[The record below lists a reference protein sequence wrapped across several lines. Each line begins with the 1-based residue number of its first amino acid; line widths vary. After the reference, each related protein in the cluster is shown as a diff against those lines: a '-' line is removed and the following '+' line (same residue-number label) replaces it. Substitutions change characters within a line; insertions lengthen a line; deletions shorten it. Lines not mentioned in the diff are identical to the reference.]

1 MAGLPARRT
10 VNPKRPEDAPT
21 REKTY
26 HKPQGAGC
34 AIRST
39 GGMPLPHRHMG
50 TTSILIEQIP
60 SRLAEIAK
68 RIDHRRRELGLTQ
81 DELAAQYNQARLRLC
96 PAEDRRCVP
105 RMTRDRL
112 AKILSTRLANPG
124 RSAARALYPYELR
137 LLAAALDAP
146 FEWLQG
152 PDPERPIVLWDPMT
166 EPRRAE
172 HLLHLIVQHERLAPD
187 RLSWAEFL
195 PCSFVPSEF
204 MHAHHAAIFGVGGG
218 LCDGSPEA
226 LEVVR
231 LFDTVGLANR
241 ERTLV
246 PNRAWPFTHHM
257 FLSDLRRLAA
267 GEDEYAEIPLE
278 MRRACLLHLC
288 RLLADAS
295 MRMRL
300 VVADDDALRPVRQK
314 LRSYDSLFIT
324 GQSLAMWRDRA
335 GTLFWSE
342 HPEIVAG
349 KRQLLETFRTRSLFA
364 HDEDTLAFVGDLAAG
379 MGSRARRRPVRPALQ
394 EETKVMSHES

>member
-1 MAGLPARRT
+1 MVL
-10 VNPKRPEDAPT
+10 APT
-21 REKTY
+21 
-26 HKPQGAGC
+26 
-34 AIRST
+34 
-39 GGMPLPHRHMG
+39 HRPMG

-60 SRLAEIAK
+60 SRLAEIAN
-68 RIDHRRRELGLTQ
+68 RIDRRRRELGLTQ
-81 DELAAQYNQARLRLC
+81 EELSALYNRARLRLC
-96 PAEDRRCVP
+96 PTEDRRLVP

-137 LLAAALDAP
+137 LLSVALEAP
-146 FEWLQG
+146 LEWLQG
-152 PDPERPIVLWDPMT
+152 LDPERPIILWDPMT

-172 HLLHLIVQHERLAPD
+172 HLLHLIVEHERRAPD

-204 MHAHHAAIFGVGGG
+204 MHAHHAAIFGAGGG

-226 LEVVR
+226 IEVVR
-231 LFDTVGLANR
+231 LFDTVGHANR

-267 GEDEYAEIPLE
+267 GEDEYAEIPLT
-278 MRRACLLHLC
+278 MRRSCIQHLC
-288 RLLADAS
+288 RLLADS
-295 MRMRL
+295 SLRLRL
-300 VVADDDALRPVRQK
+300 VVADDEALRGARQK
-314 LRSYDSLFIT
+314 LKSYDSLFIT
-324 GQSLAMWRDRA
+324 GQTLAMWRDRA

-342 HPEIVAG
+342 HPDIVAG

-364 HDEDTLAFVGDLAAG
+364 RDEELLSFVGDLAAR
-379 MGSRARRRPVRPALQ
+379 MEAPARRKRPRGVVRDEARA
-394 EETKVMSHES
+394 MSES